1 MCPRRRVVLPP
12 SQSPRADLGS
22 WYEQFPGY
30 LRSQC
35 HLADNTVRAYERD
48 LRRFRDWLGNR
59 NATKLTI
66 RELADYAAWLAKQS
80 LAPASIGRHIVS
92 LRMFFRYLQLEGV
105 LEENLAELLGS
116 PKLWERVPHVI
127 GAPQLQKLLECPR
140 APLPAWRRDRA
151 ILELL
156 YATGCRVSE
165 LASIRLEDVHL
176 TESYC
181 RCRGKGNKERMV
193 PLGQRAVAAVEAYLE
208 HERPKFVAGRSPAPA
223 WLLVS
228 RRGRPLARERIW
240 ELIKRYAVQAGAPA
254 DVSPHW
260 LRHTF
265 ATHLLSG
272 GADLRQVQELL
283 GHANI
288 ATTQIYTHVDQRRLK
303 AVHARFHPRA

>member
-1 MCPRRRVVLPP
+1 MPRRRTVLPP
-12 SQSPRADLGS
+12 SQSQRAELGS
-22 WYEQFPGY
+22 WYAAFPGY
-30 LRSQC
+30 LRAQC
-35 HLADNTVRAYERD
+35 HLAENSVRAYERD
-48 LRRFRDWLGNR
+48 LRRFREWLGGR
-59 NATKLTI
+59 NATRLSI
-66 RELADYAAWLAKQS
+66 RELADYAAWLSKLQ

-92 LRMFFRYLQLEGV
+92 LRMFYRYLQLEGV
-105 LEENLAELLGS
+105 VDENLAELLGS
-116 PKLWERVPHVI
+116 PKLWERVPHVLNSL
-127 GAPQLQKLLECPR
+127 QLDKLFACPR
-140 APLPAWRRDRA
+140 APQPAWRRDRA

-165 LASIRLEDVHL
+165 LAGIKLEDVHL
-176 TESYC
+176 GENYC
-181 RCRGKGNKERMV
+181 RCHGKGKKERLV
-193 PLGQRAVAAVEAYLE
+193 PLGKRAATALEDYLQQ
-208 HERPKFVAGRSPAPA
+208 ERPTFVAGRSPAPT
-223 WLLVS
+223 WLFVS
-228 RRGRPLARERIW
+228 RHGRPLARQRIW

>member
-1 MCPRRRVVLPP
+1 MCPRRRTVLPP
-12 SQSPRADLGS
+12 SQSQRAELGS
-22 WYEQFPGY
+22 WYTAFPGY
-30 LRSQC
+30 LRTQC
-35 HLADNTVRAYERD
+35 HLAENSVRAYERD
-48 LRRFRDWLGNR
+48 LRRFRQWLGSR
-59 NATKLTI
+59 NATRLSI
-66 RELADYAAWLAKQS
+66 RELADYAAWLSKQS

-116 PKLWERVPHVI
+116 PKLWERVPHVLN
-127 GAPQLQKLLECPR
+127 AQQLEKLFECPR
-140 APLPAWRRDRA
+140 SPQPAWRRDRA

-165 LASIRLEDVHL
+165 LAGIKLEDLHL
-176 TESYC
+176 AESYC
-181 RCRGKGNKERMV
+181 RCRGKGNKERLV
-193 PLGQRAVAAVEAYLE
+193 PLGKRAIVAVEAYLE
-208 HERPKFVAGRSPAPA
+208 HERPTFVAGHSPTPA
-223 WLLVS
+223 WLFVS

-240 ELIKRYAVQAGAPA
+240 ELIKRYAVQAGAPD
-254 DVSPHW
+254 DVSPHT

-265 ATHLLSG
+265 ATHLLAG